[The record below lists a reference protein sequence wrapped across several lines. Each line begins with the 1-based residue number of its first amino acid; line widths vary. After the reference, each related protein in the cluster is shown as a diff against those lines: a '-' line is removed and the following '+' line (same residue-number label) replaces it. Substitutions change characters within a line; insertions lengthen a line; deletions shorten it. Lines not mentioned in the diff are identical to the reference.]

1 MDARLKT
8 EVVQLNIVAGILQE
22 KASNMGLMERSSIIP
37 VGPGK
42 GNLYLLV
49 EVTGDPNGKEDIHRK
64 LIEILSKEYL
74 RVPGGITN
82 GLRQSIRAAN
92 SFLYQNNLHSL
103 PLWHRLGETACL
115 VLRGNNLYMGLTGGA
130 LVYLVREER
139 SRLFPPPLPR
149 HLAPSVE
156 EERLAFPRLGELEHL
171 QEVGLFHS
179 HIEADD
185 IIIVA
190 SSALSQLV
198 SQRQVTKAAQ
208 GGLRQLADTLTSSSS
223 RSDLSVL
230 IIQTG
235 SEQTEELMQKE
246 LPVAKRKGIASG
258 VKTVP
263 IRRVTAGA
271 KRIPTRRIASG
282 LGRMVA
288 TLGALILAFFRGLM
302 KGIRTF
308 FSWLAS
314 SGIFESLGRGV
325 RAAFVSFVR
334 GLGAMGKRMLPEPE
348 AVPQPLE
355 VSQRVRARAVSA
367 PKSNRLLRVIGVLT
381 IICITVLIAS
391 GLVLYNRSRVAHFS
405 DLLKEAQTERELA
418 LSSSAPVAIREH
430 LVNAQTLVEQALQI
444 RSADAEAVALHQQV
458 SLALDEINRVVRLQF
473 SAQMP
478 FVEPENEPH
487 HLLLHDNDVYV
498 LDEGTGEMYGYFLDA
513 RTGFQEPAGG
523 ALLLS
528 GEDLPGGIA
537 IQELNDFV
545 WMEAGNGRETS
556 NLLLLVNGRSLLQ
569 FDGLRAFDP
578 LSVADS
584 HLWSESRLIGG
595 YFGYLYILDA
605 KEDRILKYTPT
616 RNSYDSS
623 PTDYFQAETSVELD
637 TAVDMAID
645 GYIYILLADGKILK
659 FLGGQEEPFS
669 VSGLDDYEFQNPTA
683 IFTSPETEYIYIADA
698 GNERVVQLDKE
709 GTFVRQ
715 FRAAGESPTTLQNL
729 QDIFVNEAR
738 GELFAL
744 SSDQL
749 SLALIPESPQ
759 VE

>member
-1 MDARLKT
+1 
-8 EVVQLNIVAGILQE
+8 
-22 KASNMGLMERSSIIP
+22 MGLMERSSIIP

-92 SFLYQNNLHSL
+92 SFLYQNNLRSL
-103 PLWHRLGETACL
+103 PLWHRLGETACV

-130 LVYLVREER
+130 LLYLVREER
-139 SRLFPPPLPR
+139 SVLFPPPLPR
-149 HLAPSVE
+149 HLAPLVE
-156 EERLAFPRLGELEHL
+156 DERPASPRLGEREHL
-171 QEVGLFHS
+171 EEVALFHS
-179 HIEADD
+179 NIEADD
-185 IIIVA
+185 IIIMA
-190 SSALSQLV
+190 SSALPQLV
-198 SQRQVTKAAQ
+198 SQQQVTEAAR
-208 GGLRQLADTLTSSSS
+208 GGLRQLADALASLAS

-230 IIQTG
+230 LIQTTAV
-235 SEQTEELMQKE
+235 QREEVVQKE
-246 LPVAKRKGIASG
+246 LLVARGKSIASG
-258 VKTVP
+258 VKRVP
-263 IRRVTAGA
+263 VGRVAAGA
-271 KRIPTRRIASG
+271 RRIPTRKIASG

-288 TLGALILAFFRGLM
+288 AFGALILALFRGLA
-302 KGIRTF
+302 KGMRNF

-314 SGIFESLGRGV
+314 SGVFETLGRGV
-325 RAAFVSFVR
+325 RGAFVSFVR

-348 AVPQPLE
+348 AAPQPLE
-355 VSQRVRARAVSA
+355 VSQPVRARAVSA

-405 DLLKEAQTERELA
+405 NLLEEAQTESELA
-418 LSSSAPVAIREH
+418 ISSSAPADIREH
-430 LVNAQTLVEQALQI
+430 LVNAQTLVGQALQI
-444 RSADAEAVALHQQV
+444 RPADPEATALQEQV
-458 SLALDEINRVVRLQF
+458 SLALDEINRVVRLEF
-473 SAQMP
+473 LAQLP
-478 FVEPENEPH
+478 FVDPENEAH
-487 HLLLHDNDVYV
+487 HVLLHNNDVYV
-498 LDEGTGEMYGYFLDA
+498 LDEGIQKMYGYFLDA
-513 RTGFQEPAGG
+513 RTGFQESTGG
-523 ALLLS
+523 AVLLNR
-528 GEDLPGGIA
+528 EDLPGGIA

-556 NLLLLVNGRSLLQ
+556 NLLLLVNGTSLLQ

-616 RNSYDSS
+616 RNRYDSP
-623 PTDYFQAETSVELD
+623 PTDYFQAEASVELD

-645 GYIYILLADGKILK
+645 GYIYILLADGRILK

-709 GTFVRQ
+709 GTFLRQ
-715 FRAAGESPTTLQNL
+715 FRADRESPTALQNL

-749 SLALIPESPQ
+749 SLALIPESPR